1 MCLQLLDGLLSLAVV
16 EWLHMYPSAQVLG
29 FSTDH
34 LDKDDKEAEGSG
46 VVEATRFLSLL
57 TILVQVVCAKT
68 KHLSRRHNMGSHST
82 TARDKRPSNS

>member
-34 LDKDDKEAEGSG
+34 LDKDDKEAGDLEWWRPHDSSQRW
-46 VVEATRFLSLL
+46 ATQTTMS
-57 TILVQVVCAKT
+57 TKT
-68 KHLSRRHNMGSHST
+68 SCSPRQNLRISFHL
-82 TARDKRPSNS
+82 A

>member
-46 VVEATRFLSLL
+46 VVEAT
-57 TILVQVVCAKT
+57 
-68 KHLSRRHNMGSHST
+68 
-82 TARDKRPSNS
+82 